1 MEDLRLRQRVNNNE
15 AELQALK
22 EYIKILEIFKFI
34 IVGNIMYFILYEC
47 VFDVYLDYFDEELCI
62 IDNE

>member
-22 EYIKILEIFKFI
+22 EYIKLLEKRLFEIEQRVMEDDGK
-34 IVGNIMYFILYEC
+34 
-47 VFDVYLDYFDEELCI
+47 
-62 IDNE
+62 